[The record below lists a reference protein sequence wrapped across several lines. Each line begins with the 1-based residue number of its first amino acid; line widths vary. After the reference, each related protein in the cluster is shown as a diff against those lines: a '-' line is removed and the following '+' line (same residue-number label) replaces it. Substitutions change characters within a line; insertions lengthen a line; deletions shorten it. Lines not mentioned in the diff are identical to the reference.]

1 MRKEIHEPYRQVL
14 QGPGFVLRQDGT
26 NELSDKAVSGRR
38 QPFLRIPASA
48 AGTVTAA
55 GDAGDAVEKADVWPS
70 VSLA

>member
-1 MRKEIHEPYRQVL
+1 MRKKIHEPYRQVL

-38 QPFLRIPASA
+38 QPFLRIPAFA
-48 AGTVTAA
+48 AGTVTA
-55 GDAGDAVEKADVWPS
+55 AGDAVEKADVWPS